1 MSDVE
6 HLFICLLG
14 IWLSSLEKCLFSSLA
29 HFLTGL
35 LIFLELSCRCCL
47 YIFEINSLSVAL
59 FAIIFSLS
67 EGQGPGSTGSPA
79 GRGPPSHLLWH
90 PLLPGSLQ
98 QRPDTEPRAG
108 GQRPRGPGPLGGV
121 CGPEHTHH
129 VAGGPLRPR
138 NRRESPRKE
147 EIGEAGGGLR
157 GLRPS
162 PRGWRVTG
170 APSLGT
176 HLRKLRLS
184 NLTCPSSSP
193 CLEEVCPEHHIR
205 H

>member
-1 MSDVE
+1 MPPPAPSQQVE
-6 HLFICLLG
+6 SQTLAMFRDITQQLQTTCASLG
-14 IWLSSLEKCLFSSLA
+14 SSLQGLPAHIKDQALQARQQVEDLQATFSGI
-29 HFLTGL
+29 H
-35 LIFLELSCRCCL
+35 
-47 YIFEINSLSVAL
+47 
-59 FAIIFSLS
+59 
-67 EGQGPGSTGSPA
+67 
-79 GRGPPSHLLWH
+79 
-90 PLLPGSLQ
+90 